1 MKKRYICGLV
11 ILLVL
16 ASVSTCLIINHKL
29 NNEKVTVKDN
39 VTLAD
44 VKIDDVV
51 DDRKIV
57 DEYINKYNNQ
67 DVIGEISIPNTD
79 FKRA

>member
-44 VKIDDVV
+44 VKIYDVV

-57 DEYINKYNNQ
+57 D
-67 DVIGEISIPNTD
+67 
-79 FKRA
+79 